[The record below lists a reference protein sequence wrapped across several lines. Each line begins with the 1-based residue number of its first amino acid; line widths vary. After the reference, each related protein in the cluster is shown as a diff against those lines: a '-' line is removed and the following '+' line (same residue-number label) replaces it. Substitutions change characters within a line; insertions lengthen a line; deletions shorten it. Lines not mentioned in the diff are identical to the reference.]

1 MSNMSNITTIL
12 KRFGMLD
19 AEDYLVPPENPRV
32 YELVM
37 NIVRLR
43 SIVEE
48 GKQLTPQ
55 QKIDLK
61 EMETAKDYYD
71 EALEEELEALLAAG
85 KRDEEDEEDFI
96 DDSPE
101 GAQPG
106 AADDEEEEEDLE
118 EDDEN

>member
-1 MSNMSNITTIL
+1 MSNITTIL

-71 EALEEELEALLAAG
+71 EALEEELEALRAAG
-85 KRDEEDEEDFI
+85 HRDEEDEDEDFI

-118 EDDEN
+118 EDDDDEN